1 MSRIHITRE
10 HSLGLADARRL
21 AFRWA
26 EVARQHLAMKC
37 LYEEG
42 EGADVLHFDRP
53 GAHGRLRVTES
64 EFVLDAKLGLLLGAF
79 RHRIQT
85 EIVRN
90 LDVLLAHEDPHAAFD
105 EAVARRAARRS
116 DSPGQT

>member
-10 HSLGLADARRL
+10 HTLGLAGARKL

-42 EGADVLHFDRP
+42 EDADLLHFDRP
-53 GAHGRLRVTES
+53 GAHGKLQVTAS

-79 RHRIQT
+79 RHRIQA
-85 EIVRN
+85 EIVDN
-90 LDVLLAHEDPHAAFD
+90 LDLLLAQEDPHAAFD
-105 EAVARRAARRS
+105 EAVARRAARKS
-116 DSPGQT
+116 GSPKET